1 MFLRALTHRQL
12 KSRKLLGS
20 QLWFTNPTVSSLPK
34 TCFLS
39 PICKDLLVGDRKVFS
54 PFKSIR
60 ISFLS
65 IEAMANRPFLPL
77 VVATSS
83 LADRVPMGNLIERTH
98 LSEFAWSRARGR
110 MRQYLVS

>member
-20 QLWFTNPTVSSLPK
+20 QLWFTYPTVSSLPK

-39 PICKDLLVGDRKVFS
+39 PICKDLLVGERKVFS

-65 IEAMANRPFLPL
+65 IESRANRPFLPL
-77 VVATSS
+77 VIATSS
-83 LADRVPMGNLIERTH
+83 LADRVPMGNLISRAH
-98 LSEFAWSRARGR
+98 LSVFG
-110 MRQYLVS
+110 

>member
-39 PICKDLLVGDRKVFS
+39 PICKDLLVGERNVFS
-54 PFKSIR
+54 PFRSIR
-60 ISFLS
+60 ISSLS
-65 IEAMANRPFLPL
+65 SETRANRPFLPL
-77 VVATSS
+77 VIATSS
-83 LADRVPMGNLIERTH
+83 LADRVPMGNLISRAH
-98 LSEFAWSRARGR
+98 LSGRGGSR
-110 MRQYLVS
+110 